1 MSLYETQRYMYD
13 ALRALETEGGAR
25 PGFDGYQL
33 TDVQRDQLQ
42 ARDVAALYSMG
53 AHPVLLQQY
62 ARATGLTT
70 DDLRR
75 ALTTVAIDDTRTA
88 RWQS

>member
-1 MSLYETQRYMYD
+1 MSLYETQRYIYD
-13 ALRALETEGGAR
+13 SLRALEVEGGAR

-33 TDVQRDQLQ
+33 TEPER
-42 ARDVAALYSMG
+42 ARLRAGDVAALYVAG

-62 ARATGLTT
+62 GRATGLTT

-75 ALTTVAIDDTRTA
+75 ALTTIEIDDSRIP
-88 RWQS
+88 RWHS

>member
-1 MSLYETQRYMYD
+1 MSLYDTQRYMFD
-13 ALRALETEGGAR
+13 TLRALEVEGGAR

-33 TDVQRDQLQ
+33 TDIQRDQLR
-42 ARDVAALYSMG
+42 AGDVAALYVMG

-62 ARATGLTT
+62 GRATGLTT

-75 ALTTVAIDDTRTA
+75 ALATVQIDETRTA

>member
-13 ALRALETEGGAR
+13 SLRALEVEGGVR

-33 TDVQRDQLQ
+33 TDSQREQLR
-42 ARDVAALYSMG
+42 AGDVAALYSMG

-62 ARATGLTT
+62 GRATGLTT

-75 ALTTVAIDDTRTA
+75 ALTTIKIDDSGAA